1 VEFLAETLSVKDHLK
16 TQVRKLS
23 LGERMKVELMAALL
37 HEPRVIFLDEPT
49 IGLDISAQ
57 KAVREF
63 LKGYQKEY
71 KPITILTSHYMEDI
85 KELCP
90 RIVIIKEGEFVYDGS
105 LSAVQKMMGD
115 EKCLSVTT
123 KETTFKVNVPRSE
136 LSKKTSEIFSQNEVL
151 DLNIH
156 DPSIEDV
163 IESIMKF
170 GLRP

>member
-1 VEFLAETLSVKDHLK
+1 
-16 TQVRKLS
+16 
-23 LGERMKVELMAALL
+23 
-37 HEPRVIFLDEPT
+37 
-49 IGLDISAQ
+49 
-57 KAVREF
+57 
-63 LKGYQKEY
+63 
-71 KPITILTSHYMEDI
+71 
-85 KELCP
+85 
-90 RIVIIKEGEFVYDGS
+90 VIIKEGEFVYDGS